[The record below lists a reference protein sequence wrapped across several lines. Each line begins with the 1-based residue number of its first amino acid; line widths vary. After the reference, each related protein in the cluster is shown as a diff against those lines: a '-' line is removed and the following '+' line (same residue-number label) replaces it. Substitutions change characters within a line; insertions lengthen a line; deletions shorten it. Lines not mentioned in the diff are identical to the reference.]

1 MVKFFVYAEG
11 SKKPIQR
18 KKHESDALLFISD
31 FKNLQQYGCM
41 TLVREDDS
49 GERQVWNNELKAWVV
64 EE

>member
-1 MVKFFVYAEG
+1 MIRYLIFGEG

-18 KKHESDALLFISD
+18 KKHETDALLFVND

-41 TLVREDDS
+41 TLIREDDS
-49 GERQVWNNELKAWVV
+49 GERQIWNNDAKAWVT